1 MLSIIEKVMMLQSVN
16 MFAGTDDE
24 VLAGVAS
31 ILREVQAQ
39 EGDEVVTKGDLG
51 SNMYV
56 IVSGS
61 VRVHDGQQVFAKLGE
76 GNVFGELAA
85 LDPEPRS
92 ASVTAD
98 EDTLLLSLDNGPLL
112 DLISDHPEIAEA
124 TIRFLCRRV
133 RSALPNRPETVTH

>member
-1 MLSIIEKVMMLQSVN
+1 MLSTIEKVMMLQTVN
-16 MFAGTDDE
+16 LFAGTDDE

-31 ILREVQAQ
+31 ILREVQVQ
-39 EGDEVVTKGDLG
+39 EGDEVVSKGDVG

-61 VRVHDGQQVFAKLGE
+61 VRVHDGPQVFAKLGE
-76 GNVFGELAA
+76 GEVFGELAA

-92 ASVTAD
+92 ASVTAN

-112 DLISDHPEIAEA
+112 ELVSEHPEIAGA

-133 RSALPNRPETVTH
+133 RSTIAK